1 MKKLTIL
8 KIAIASLIS
17 MAILACQKTNNTS
30 SESSV
35 NHITNSNADQIK
47 SFDVI
52 YFISPVSNCATRI
65 TYTDGSG
72 NSVTVSDTA
81 VFRNGIIRISVL
93 AKSFIARIAVEVN
106 NTTDAPIPFHL
117 GILVDEEIKK
127 SVDATA
133 PPMTPSTKAFASCT
147 VNGL

>member
-1 MKKLTIL
+1 MF
-8 KIAIASLIS
+8 
-17 MAILACQKTNNTS
+17 ACQKTNNTS
-30 SESSV
+30 MESSV

-52 YFISPVSNCATRI
+52 YFVSPVSNCITRI

-72 NSVTVSDTA
+72 NSVTVNDTA
-81 VFRNGIIRISVL
+81 DFRNGIKRISVS

-106 NTTDAPIPFHL
+106 NTTDAPIPIHL
-117 GILVDEEIKK
+117 RILVDEEIKK

-133 PPMTPSTKAFASCT
+133 PPMTQSTQAFASCT
-147 VNGL
+147 VNGH